1 MLKRLE
7 IQNYAIIES
16 LELDLTKGLTIV
28 TGETGAGK
36 SILLGALGLIMGK
49 RADTK
54 VLYEAEKKCIVEAVF
69 DISDYNLKS
78 IFTEEGI
85 DYEEETI
92 IRRVISPNG
101 KSRAFI
107 NDEPANLSVLK
118 ALTDNL
124 VDLHQQF
131 DTLDLHSVSFQTK
144 TIDALAG
151 TIEMVDAYQNEYT
164 EYTRAKRNL
173 NDLEE
178 KHRNSNQ
185 EMDFLNFQMKEF
197 NDAELMDGE
206 QEEKEKQLV
215 KLTNAEDIQKIGHLL
230 NHTLEDSEPSV
241 IDTIQNLLNE
251 LSNVMDSDE
260 SLGQLYERLSA
271 TQEELRDIAKEGGNI
286 ADDTEY
292 DEALIEEIN
301 SRLNLIYRLQ
311 KKHNT
316 NTLEELL
323 EIQER
328 ISTQLSSFGD
338 ISLDIENLKS
348 KIQKLEGSLVK
359 QAKTISGRRKKIA
372 PSFEKSIHHLLVP
385 LSMENAFI
393 KVSIEALEKPG
404 PSGMDSISFLFAPN
418 KGSDYK
424 PLKDIASGG
433 EISRLTLCIKSLVA
447 DAMTLPTLIFDEI
460 DTGVSGEVASRMGEI
475 LASLAKK
482 HQVLSITHSPQIAG
496 KADKHYF
503 VHKND
508 KENRTV
514 TAVKEL
520 DNESRV
526 VEIAKMLSGNPP
538 STAAIENAKELM
550 S

>member
-1 MLKRLE
+1 M
-7 IQNYAIIES
+7 
-16 LELDLTKGLTIV
+16 
-28 TGETGAGK
+28 
-36 SILLGALGLIMGK
+36 
-49 RADTK
+49 
-54 VLYEAEKKCIVEAVF
+54 
-69 DISDYNLKS
+69 
-78 IFTEEGI
+78 
-85 DYEEETI
+85 
-92 IRRVISPNG
+92 
-101 KSRAFI
+101 
-107 NDEPANLSVLK
+107 
-118 ALTDNL
+118 
-124 VDLHQQF
+124 
-131 DTLDLHSVSFQTK
+131 DLHSVSFQTK

-151 TIEMVDAYQNEYT
+151 TIDSVSAYQVEYSEYT
-164 EYTRAKRNL
+164 KAKRKL
-173 NDLEE
+173 GELET

-197 NDAELMDGE
+197 NDAELMEGE

-215 KLTNAEDIQKIGHLL
+215 KLTNAEDIQKIGRLL
-230 NHTLEDSEPSV
+230 NHTLEDGEPSV
-241 IDTIQNLLNE
+241 IDTIQILLND

-260 SLGQLYERLSA
+260 ALSQLYERLTA
-271 TQEELRDIAKEGGNI
+271 TQEELRDIAKEGENI

-292 DEALIEEIN
+292 DEVLIEEIN

-316 NTLEELL
+316 NTLSELL
-323 EIQER
+323 EIQEK

-338 ISLDIENLKS
+338 ITQDIEDLKN
-348 KIQKLEGSLVK
+348 KINKLEKSLTK
-359 QAKTISGRRKKIA
+359 QAKIISDRRNKIA
-372 PSFEKSIHHLLVP
+372 PSFEKSIHKLLVP

-393 KVSIEALEKPG
+393 QVAIDPLEHPG
-404 PSGMDSISFLFAPN
+404 PSGMDTISFLFAPN
-418 KGSDYK
+418 KGSDFK

-475 LASLAKK
+475 LAGLANK

-503 VHKND
+503 VYKND

-514 TAVKEL
+514 TGVKEL
-520 DNESRV
+520 DKEGRTT
-526 VEIAKMLSGNPP
+526 EIAKMLSGNPP
-538 STAAIENAKELM
+538 SAAAIENAKELM

>member
-1 MLKRLE
+1 MCCR
-7 IQNYAIIES
+7 S
-16 LELDLTKGLTIV
+16 
-28 TGETGAGK
+28 
-36 SILLGALGLIMGK
+36 
-49 RADTK
+49 R
-54 VLYEAEKKCIVEAVF
+54 F
-69 DISDYNLKS
+69 DISEYNLKS
-78 IFTEEGI
+78 IFEEEGI

-151 TIEMVDAYQNEYT
+151 TIEMVDTYQKEYAQ
-164 EYTRAKRNL
+164 YTKANRK
-173 NDLEE
+173 LEE
-178 KHRNSNQ
+178 LEAKHRNSNQ

-206 QEEKEKQLV
+206 QEEKEKQLL

-241 IDTIQNLLNE
+241 IDTIQSVLND
-251 LSNVMDSDE
+251 LSNVMESDE
-260 SLGQLYERLSA
+260 ALSQLYDRLSII
-271 TQEELRDIAKEGGNI
+271 QEELRDIAKEGGNI

-301 SRLNLIYRLQ
+301 NRLNLIYRLQ

-323 EIQER
+323 QIQEN
-328 ISTQLSSFGD
+328 ISSQLLNFGD
-338 ISLDIENLKS
+338 ITQDIEDIKGKILKL
-348 KIQKLEGSLVK
+348 QNSLVK
-359 QAKTISGRRKKIA
+359 QAKLISAKRKKLA
-372 PSFEKSIHHLLVP
+372 PSFEKSIHELLVP
-385 LSMENAFI
+385 LSMENAYI
-393 KVSIEALEKPG
+393 KVAIEALDKPG
-404 PSGMDSISFLFAPN
+404 PSGMDSISFLFASN
-418 KGSDYK
+418 KGSDFK

-475 LASLAKK
+475 LASLATK

-520 DNESRV
+520 DKEGRIT
-526 VEIAKMLSGNPP
+526 EIAKMLSGNPP